1 MSLTP
6 SNVTW
11 DPNRYKATEYVISY
25 DSNGV
30 PTLSKKEADYT
41 GTSYNFAELPTDS
54 TTTTTTDATTTGG
67 TTDQTTTQE
76 QTTEAFGDV
85 KPHYWQDEGGGGGG
99 GNVFQWNEKS
109 AQTEEDTTA
118 KEYRDYA
125 NDAHLQAQFPTF
137 EAYQKS
143 LHPFKSRIES
153 ITDPFKKPIKK
164 AWEWAKPLAIK
175 AMEYATKRPTI
186 LGKSADQSF
195 RGVAGL
201 YNSEINLMTTYG
213 SVGPTDGNPTGDPR
227 KDDAGFNIV
236 SGAGNYNKLGT
247 NSRRHNMLKV
257 ADNLHE
263 KGSKEWRDARD
274 KIRNDFKIE
283 KETGIINNDYN
294 IDSSGSKP
302 SAPTDTVKPGN
313 GGQTQAITSKPTH
326 QFHPS
331 QGGQNQGGSN
341 QGSNTGSGGHKSPG
355 GSGYGPHSR

>member
-1 MSLTP
+1 MVQAV
-6 SNVTW
+6 NW
-11 DPNRYKATEYVISY
+11 DANRYGSVKSVLEF
-25 DSNGV
+25 DSNTGTYSLV
-30 PTLSKKEADYT
+30 EKAHDYT
-41 GTSYNFAELPTDS
+41 GTNYNFTALPAAD
-54 TTTTTTDATTTGG
+54 TTTTTTTAADTTT
-67 TTDQTTTQE
+67 QTTQE

-164 AWEWAKPLAIK
+164 AWEWAKPLAIR

-236 SGAGNYNKLGT
+236 SGAGNYNMIGT

-302 SAPTDTVKPGN
+302 SAPTDTIKPGN
-313 GGQTQAITSKPTH
+313 GGQTKTTAPKTTTP
-326 QFHPS
+326 FHPA

-341 QGSNTGSGGHKSPG
+341 QGSAKQGSDTPASGAGGWGPG
-355 GSGYGPHSR
+355 AK

>member
-85 KPHYWQDEGGGGGG
+85 KPHYWEDKDDKGGA
-99 GNVFQWNEKS
+99 NVFNIPKDS
-109 AQTEEDTTA
+109 AQTEADTTA
-118 KEYRDYA
+118 KEYLEYSQDSNLIERFD
-125 NDAHLQAQFPTF
+125 TF
-137 EAYQKS
+137 EEYQKH
-143 LHPFKSRIES
+143 LHPFKSMVKS
-153 ITDPFKKPIKK
+153 ATKPLKKT
-164 AWEWAKPLAIK
+164 WEWAKPLALRAVDAVSEK
-175 AMEYATKRPTI
+175 LRPTI
-186 LGKSADQSF
+186 LGSSANQSY
-195 RGVAGL
+195 RGIGGL
-201 YNSEINLMTTYG
+201 YNKEIGLMNTYG
-213 SVGPTDGNPTGDPR
+213 SVKPTEGNPTGDPR

-236 SGAGNYNKLGT
+236 SFSGNYNKLGT
-247 NSRRHNMLKV
+247 YSRRHNMLKE
-257 ADNLHE
+257 ADKKYE
-263 KGSKEWRDARD
+263 KNSKEWKDERD
-274 KIRNDFKIE
+274 KIRNDWKEE
-283 KETGIINNDYN
+283 KDTGTTNKNYK

-302 SAPTDTVKPGN
+302 SAPTGTVKPGD
-313 GGQTQAITSKPTH
+313 GGQTQATAPQTTGPTYGPH
-326 QFHPS
+326 TP

-341 QGSNTGSGGHKSPG
+341 QSSNTSPG
-355 GSGYGPHSR
+355 GSGYGPHRR

>member
-67 TTDQTTTQE
+67 TTDQTTTQQ

-85 KPHYWQDEGGGGGG
+85 KPYYWEDKDDKGGA
-99 GNVFQWNEKS
+99 NVFNIPKDS
-109 AQTEEDTTA
+109 AQTEADTTA
-118 KEYRDYA
+118 KEYLDYA
-125 NDAHLQAQFPTF
+125 NDFHLQAQFPTF

-153 ITDPFKKPIKK
+153 ITDPFKKQAKK
-164 AWEWAKPLAIK
+164 TWEWAKPLAIR
-175 AMEYATKRPTI
+175 AVEAVTKRS
-186 LGKSADQSF
+186 GADQSF
-195 RGVAGL
+195 RGIAGL

-236 SGAGNYNKLGT
+236 SGAGNYNMIGT

-302 SAPTDTVKPGN
+302 SAN
-313 GGQTQAITSKPTH
+313 GGGKGGEGGQ
-326 QFHPS
+326 S
-331 QGGQNQGGSN
+331 QGGSTSSSMGKEQSPSDAPGS
-341 QGSNTGSGGHKSPG
+341 PF
-355 GSGYGPHSR
+355 

>member
-1 MSLTP
+1 MAQAVNWNP
-6 SNVTW
+6 
-11 DPNRYKATEYVISY
+11 DRYGSVKSVLEF
-25 DSNGV
+25 DSNTGTYSLV
-30 PTLSKKEADYT
+30 EQAHDYT
-41 GTSYNFAELPTDS
+41 GTNYNFTALPTS
-54 TTTTTTDATTTGG
+54 NTTTTTGSTTTG
-67 TTDQTTTQE
+67 TTTQTAQD

-85 KPHYWQDEGGGGGG
+85 KPHYWEDKGGGGG

-118 KEYRDYA
+118 KEYREYSQDS
-125 NDAHLQAQFPTF
+125 NLIERFPTF
-137 EAYQKS
+137 EDYQKS

-153 ITDPFKKPIKK
+153 ITDPFKKPIKQ
-164 AWEWAKPLAIK
+164 AWEWAKPLAIR

-186 LGKSADQSF
+186 LGSSANQSF

-263 KGSKEWRDARD
+263 KGSKEWRDERD

-294 IDSSGSKP
+294 IDSSGSTPK
-302 SAPTDTVKPGN
+302 DTSKEISQKQTVSDSQKQHTGGN
-313 GGQTQAITSKPTH
+313 G
-326 QFHPS
+326 
-331 QGGQNQGGSN
+331 NQSGS
-341 QGSNTGSGGHKSPG
+341 TGSSMGKGKSPSDAP
-355 GSGYGPHSR
+355 GSPF